1 MSHSFWNSSSYKGR
15 SYLLRILASSNL
27 VFLPLLVPLWPDCF
41 GAGMWENGENKGK
54 MELFHSFS
62 LSIRRYFAS
71 IWTNYTTSGSLSFLD
86 CVELKLW
93 IIKKKKDML
102 INSLTVLWILIFF
115 PMYQLLFNPTFLKYL
130 FHEFCSVFITA
141 FSGKDR
147 MKCVYSFLPRNK
159 VSWGTFFFNVGVS
172 VLLVS
177 YLYIFYK

>member
-15 SYLLRILASSNL
+15 SYLLRILASSSL

-41 GAGMWENGENKGK
+41 GAGMWENGENEGK